1 MSMKRAFKHEV
12 LEKILE
18 KMSIR
23 FGSFKILLEYW
34 QIKVQRVLNNA
45 ARPVCCAPHSSHIT
59 PLMYE
64 LHWLPLKLRIHF
76 KTLLFAFKAI
86 CVIARTYIKNLVSSK
101 SQGAYNLRQSG
112 GILLASPTFRTKVT
126 LSDMSFQV
134 VAPKLW
140 HGILYRASFARF
152 RTYILLRAS

>member
-1 MSMKRAFKHEV
+1 MSM
-12 LEKILE
+12 
-18 KMSIR
+18 IR
-23 FGSFKILLEYW
+23 NELSNTRFWRKFRKDVNSFNSFKILLEYR

-45 ARPVCCAPHSSHIT
+45 ARSVCCSPHLSHIT

-64 LHWLPLKLRIHF
+64 LHQLPLKLRIHF

-86 CVIARTYIKNLVSSK
+86 CGIAPTYIQNLVSSK

-126 LSDMSFQV
+126 QSDMYFQ
-134 VAPKLW
+134 LW
-140 HGILYRASFARF
+140 HGILYSARFARF
-152 RTYILLRAS
+152 RTHIL